1 MRESAD
7 AVRPGK
13 ENSSRT
19 LLRGGSKDESFVF
32 VKGLIFLLAGLVM
45 FCILFFADMMQKEDS
60 GIGVSVGISGLSAV
74 IAAANGW
81 MFTGVA
87 AGIGEISFEIPVL
100 PCVLL
105 ILGLAGSLAVV
116 AIGAADL
123 IRRRCERKNG
133 IAYFALSAYFILI
146 TVLLI
151 SPLPIH
157 TKDFFQNDTLF
168 YQQFHLS
175 SPVFIVILFAALAGA
190 FQFGITQENY
200 DSFKRYA
207 PFYVMLIIPVSLIV
221 VFCIYPIFLQTIMS
235 FKDYRL
241 STGIWGS
248 RWVGLQH
255 FVTMF
260 SDGEILYVLWNTVY
274 ISLLKIIVSIVFPLL
289 LAIILFD
296 ISAKLSGYRKVVQTL
311 IYIPHFFSWVVV
323 YAIAYAFL
331 NNEGVINALL
341 EQMGLSGKGFLTSER
356 YFITIQLV
364 TFGWKEI
371 GWGTIIYY
379 AALMNIDGFLF
390 DAAKVDGAGP
400 VKRLAHITIP
410 SILPVIVF
418 MSVLSLGNVLKTAG
432 GEQLLLFYNVPVRRK
447 ALVIDTWL
455 YFRGLSDLEYGLGSA
470 MSFFQSFIGILLVLG
485 CNWFSK
491 KFTDR
496 AIW

>member
-1 MRESAD
+1 MREA
-7 AVRPGK
+7 AEILP
-13 ENSSRT
+13 
-19 LLRGGSKDESFVF
+19 RGEREAGRKLPQRDGGSFVF
-32 VKGLIFLLAGLVM
+32 VKGLVFLLAGLII
-45 FCILFFADMMQKEDS
+45 FCILFFADILVKEDS
-60 GIGVSVGISGLSAV
+60 GLGISVGVSGLTLIIGMAKGFS
-74 IAAANGW
+74 
-81 MFTGVA
+81 FTGVA
-87 AGIGEISFEIPVL
+87 QGIGEVAFEVPVL
-100 PCVLL
+100 PCVL
-105 ILGLAGSLAVV
+105 ILAGIVLSLA
-116 AIGAADL
+116 AAAAGAADL
-123 IRRRCERKNG
+123 FMRRSVRKNAFFSFG
-133 IAYFALSAYFILI
+133 VSIYFIIL

-151 SPLPIH
+151 SPLPIRAE
-157 TKDFFQNDTLF
+157 DFFQNEVLF

-175 SPVFIVILFAALAGA
+175 GPVFVVILLSALTGA
-190 FQFGITQENY
+190 FQLGISEKNY
-200 DSFKRYA
+200 ANLKRYA
-207 PFYVMLIIPVSLIV
+207 PFYGMLIIPAVLIV
-221 VFCIYPIFLQTIMS
+221 LFCIYPIFLQTVMS

-241 STGIWGS
+241 ATGIWGS
-248 RWVGLQH
+248 TWVGFDH

-260 SDGEILYVLWNTVY
+260 RDGEIVYVLWNTVY
-274 ISLLKIIVSIVFPLL
+274 ISLLKIVVSILFPLI
-289 LAIILFD
+289 LAIMLFD
-296 ISAKLSGYRKVVQTL
+296 ISGKLSGYRKVVQTL

-331 NNEGVINALL
+331 NNEGVINSLL
-341 EQMGLSGKGFLTSER
+341 AQLGIAEKSFLTSER

-379 AALMNIDGFLF
+379 AALMSIDGTLF

-400 VKRLAHITIP
+400 LKRLWHITVP
-410 SILPVIVF
+410 SILSVIVF

-432 GEQLLLFYNVPVRRK
+432 GEQLLLFYNVPVRKK